1 MLYRSR
7 VQRLVNA
14 GLTEN
19 KTMFGDTQHL
29 FQLDC
34 RSRFSKHYTKLLI
47 WERKHGGG
55 AQRNITIDTY
65 LISRIRC
72 AALLQITFTL
82 LIFKKTV
89 QIITLYLDWSSIKI
103 IIIIINTSRLRTMNL
118 VQEFRYTTCDHLFQ
132 DLNQEVKFACQFFC
146 SKIQNTSG
154 KLASKYSHL

>member
-1 MLYRSR
+1 MTSSPTFSVNFTTGKNPAYLNYHMSIKKSQAILKILLYRSR
-7 VQRLVNA
+7 VQRLVYA

-89 QIITLYLDWSSIKI
+89 QIITLYLDWSSI
-103 IIIIINTSRLRTMNL
+103 RLL
-118 VQEFRYTTCDHLFQ
+118 
-132 DLNQEVKFACQFFC
+132 
-146 SKIQNTSG
+146 
-154 KLASKYSHL
+154 